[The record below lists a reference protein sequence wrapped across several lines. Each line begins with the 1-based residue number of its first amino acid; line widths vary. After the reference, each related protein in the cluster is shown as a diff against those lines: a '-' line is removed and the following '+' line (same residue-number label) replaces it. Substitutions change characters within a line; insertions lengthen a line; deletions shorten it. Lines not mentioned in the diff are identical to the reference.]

1 MKDMTMKTT
10 KLTTA
15 LTALFIIAAAP
26 LANAQRANMQSFQPV
41 VEMKAAQEIPV
52 GSQIAITCNSGG
64 PVTVLTVDEDRSY
77 LKGFTCP
84 VTKRVYTVITGGR
97 AGGTGITYKS
107 EDGFTARLL
116 VMDKQ

>member
-1 MKDMTMKTT
+1 MKTNQFRT
-10 KLTTA
+10 VITA
-15 LTALFIIAAAP
+15 FLLIAAAP
-26 LANAQRANMQSFQPV
+26 LASAQRAEMRSYVPV

-64 PVTVLTVDEDRSY
+64 PVTILTVDEERSY

-84 VTKRVYTVITGGR
+84 VTKRVYKVSGGR
-97 AGGTGITYKS
+97 AGESGISYKT

-116 VMDKQ
+116 VPGKP